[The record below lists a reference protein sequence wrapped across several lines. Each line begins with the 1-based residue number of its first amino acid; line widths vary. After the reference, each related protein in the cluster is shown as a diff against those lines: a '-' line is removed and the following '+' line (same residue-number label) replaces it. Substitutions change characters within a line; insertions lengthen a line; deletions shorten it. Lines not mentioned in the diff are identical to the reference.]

1 LKGMY
6 DPNGISTDAW
16 FEWDT
21 TKEYRNATPHQN
33 IGTATAPVAF
43 DAQISG
49 LLPNVAYYYRVV
61 TQRGKSSYYGIDQ
74 SLTTSYPVTNVPNNN
89 RMATTFSLYQNYPN
103 PFNPSTEIQY
113 TLVKESRVSLKV
125 YNVLGEEVVTLV
137 NEVQNEGYK
146 SVTFN
151 AITLPS
157 GMYFYRLIA
166 GDFTAMKKMI
176 LLK

>member
-1 LKGMY
+1 LK
-6 DPNGISTDAW
+6 
-16 FEWDT
+16 
-21 TKEYRNATPHQN
+21 
-33 IGTATAPVAF
+33 
-43 DAQISG
+43 
-49 LLPNVAYYYRVV
+49 L
-61 TQRGKSSYYGIDQ
+61 
-74 SLTTSYPVTNVPNNN
+74 
-89 RMATTFSLYQNYPN
+89 
-103 PFNPSTEIQY
+103 
-113 TLVKESRVSLKV
+113 
-125 YNVLGEEVVTLV
+125 YNVLGEDVVTLV